1 MKVKFVKNKRNGI
14 WYSELDIYLD
24 GKYSGFIYKC
34 QKRIRIGKFSVVV

>member
-14 WYSELDIYLD
+14 WYSELD

-34 QKRIRIGKFSVVV
+34 QKKG